1 MFSIEKTSAKL
12 DGTLRDCD
20 QVRGS
25 VNSLEYQ
32 VYELVRSNGQAIELQ
47 KRLFRAKDNEVI
59 KNQDLDKGVRIT
71 D

>member
-1 MFSIEKTSAKL
+1 M
-12 DGTLRDCD
+12 
-20 QVRGS
+20 RGS

-32 VYELVRSNGQAIELQ
+32 VQELVRSNGQAIELQ